1 MLTVTYDTSCFRVG
15 ATLGYEYNICWNEF
29 INWRSFLSRHSFH
42 VKRKGW
48 TESKLAERTRERE
61 RKRDGALL
69 QKGCGVGNKLGQV
82 IYKRQRKD
90 NPGPYQDGNK
100 ASPKNLWK
108 TNVFSVSYVFLPIR
122 QTSDMRYSFV
132 KKRFRWKKLFL
143 TMTFPVIFVL
153 CRKRASGDIKY
164 DSLGE
169 KIMLDNCLRS
179 STFYKKN

>member
-1 MLTVTYDTSCFRVG
+1 MLTVTYGTSCFRVG

-90 NPGPYQDGNK
+90 NPGPYQDDNK
-100 ASPKNLWK
+100 AYPKDFWWSMFLLVLHLFIPPANYQYYEKHLLLGLNRIYYWIYKCTSCHHYTNLIKNSLIK
-108 TNVFSVSYVFLPIR
+108 TRNLF
-122 QTSDMRYSFV
+122 T
-132 KKRFRWKKLFL
+132 KRGR
-143 TMTFPVIFVL
+143 
-153 CRKRASGDIKY
+153 D
-164 DSLGE
+164 
-169 KIMLDNCLRS
+169 
-179 STFYKKN
+179 